1 MAQDGKTEKPTA
13 RRLRDA
19 RKEGQFARTPD
30 AATWLGIAAGTAL
43 VPHGLGVLRDEVG
56 RMLATLPDVAADPT
70 PARALAAL
78 SGLPSAV
85 LTAAAP
91 VGLAAVAAAVLATAP
106 QGVHPTTKTLKFK
119 ASRLSPKQGL
129 KRMLG
134 VRAAWEA
141 LKALL
146 KVVVITVV
154 VLALARTLVP
164 DLVGSGVLPVPVT
177 LGVLGSGLRT
187 LVWAVVA
194 TGLV

>member
-13 RRLRDA
+13 KRLRDA

-43 VPHGLGVLRDEVG
+43 VPHGLTVLREELG
-56 RMLATLPDVAADPT
+56 RMLAALPDVAADPT
-70 PARALAAL
+70 PARALGAVA
-78 SGLPSAV
+78 GLPSAV
-85 LTAAAP
+85 LVAAAP
-91 VGLAAVAAAVLATAP
+91 IGLAAAAAAVLATGV

-129 KRMLG
+129 KRMFG

-146 KVVVITVV
+146 KV
-154 VLALARTLVP
+154 
-164 DLVGSGVLPVPVT
+164 
-177 LGVLGSGLRT
+177 
-187 LVWAVVA
+187 
-194 TGLV
+194 